1 MLASCRWRLR
11 CRGSGLG
18 QSPDVN
24 AGRRGREPLVLWSF
38 GKLELE
44 PRTVRCQAGGMP
56 PETRAMIAAT
66 AHAFVIGKKVTGL
79 YDHSAGRHLRIAAES
94 RKPYLQGYD
103 GDRDAR
109 FGGTLPELRDAGSGA
124 QVHMIVRGSTVTG
137 YDKSSSGHFTAEVTE
152 RLVQLYDHVDG
163 VWFVYDVQSA

>member
-1 MLASCRWRLR
+1 MLLAAPLP
-11 CRGSGLG
+11 GSGLC
-18 QSPDVN
+18 QSTNVDG
-24 AGRRGREPLVLWSF
+24 GRQGRKPLVLWRC

-44 PRTVRCQAGGMP
+44 PRTVRCQAGVMP

-66 AHAFVIGKKVTGL
+66 AHAFVIGKKVAGL

-103 GDRDAR
+103 GDRDSR

-124 QVHMIVRGSTVTG
+124 QVHMMVRGSTVSG
-137 YDKSSSGHFTAEVTE
+137 YDRSSSGHFTVEVAE

-163 VWFVYDVQSA
+163 AWFAYDVQFA